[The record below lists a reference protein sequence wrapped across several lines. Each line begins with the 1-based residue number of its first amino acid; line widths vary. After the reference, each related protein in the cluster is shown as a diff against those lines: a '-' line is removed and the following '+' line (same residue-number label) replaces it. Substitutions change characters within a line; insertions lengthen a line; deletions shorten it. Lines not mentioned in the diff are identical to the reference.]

1 MQALAM
7 CNAATPNHAIERTVV
22 GKLRTAITA

>member
-7 CNAATPNHAIERTVV
+7 CNAAAPSPAIERTVV
-22 GKLRTAITA
+22 GKRGTVIAA